1 MVTAPVESST
11 DTGGTMVAQL
21 WTPDRVSK
29 LPRDHRDAFSI
40 KERVRAHSEVT
51 QTHQAARAG
60 GHVRAD
66 DYGVYLVSGLR
77 RQGKTLFGTS
87 IGKTYFED
95 GRLLFTN
102 LGVTIGYRISALD
115 LYLLAKKVP
124 RKAVVIVDEIHLLLS
139 RYSQNSR
146 RERELISAL
155 AGVGKREVLFIGIT
169 QQEEMLSHDF
179 MRELDGLIYVRA
191 RQRPAPIYPPWAW
204 IDVATLGPRP
214 LERGTIADKYNWRLS
229 RVASAWREFKPN
241 PAAIYEAGKH
251 VYSWADVPFGRA
263 TGNTISAGEMRGA
276 VGAAENVVFEY
287 DAEDFGEEDEAAKEI
302 ARQWQER
309 AQSWITLLVNTFMER
324 DKQGRRLRD
333 SSYSVANLV
342 AMVNEMWAGYMH
354 ERGILP
360 FQDAECLA
368 LSKRLLN
375 AQGGIVRL
383 RKLTDDY
390 ESIRRIYEP
399 EPEPE
404 HDDD

>member
-1 MVTAPVESST
+1 M
-11 DTGGTMVAQL
+11 
-21 WTPDRVSK
+21 
-29 LPRDHRDAFSI
+29 
-40 KERVRAHSEVT
+40 
-51 QTHQAARAG
+51 
-60 GHVRAD
+60 
-66 DYGVYLVSGLR
+66 
-77 RQGKTLFGTS
+77 
-87 IGKTYFED
+87 
-95 GRLLFTN
+95 LFTN

-191 RQRPAPIYPPWAW
+191 RQRPQPIYPPWAW

-229 RVASAWREFKPN
+229 RVESAWREFKPN

-287 DAEDFGEEDEAAKEI
+287 DAEDFEEEDERGEGNRPPVAGACPI
-302 ARQWQER
+302 LGNPAGQHVHGARQAG
-309 AQSWITLLVNTFMER
+309 AQAARLVLFGG
-324 DKQGRRLRD
+324 QPGRNGQRNVGRVYARTRD
-333 SSYSVANLV
+333 SPL
-342 AMVNEMWAGYMH
+342 
-354 ERGILP
+354 RGCRMP
-360 FQDAECLA
+360 NA

-383 RKLTDDY
+383 QKLIDDY

>member
-1 MVTAPVESST
+1 
-11 DTGGTMVAQL
+11 MVAQL

-51 QTHQAARAG
+51 QTHQVARAA

-139 RYSQNSR
+139 RYSQNAR

-169 QQEEMLSHDF
+169 QQEE
-179 MRELDGLIYVRA
+179 
-191 RQRPAPIYPPWAW
+191 
-204 IDVATLGPRP
+204 
-214 LERGTIADKYNWRLS
+214 
-229 RVASAWREFKPN
+229 
-241 PAAIYEAGKH
+241 
-251 VYSWADVPFGRA
+251 
-263 TGNTISAGEMRGA
+263 
-276 VGAAENVVFEY
+276 NV
-287 DAEDFGEEDEAAKEI
+287 
-302 ARQWQER
+302 
-309 AQSWITLLVNTFMER
+309 
-324 DKQGRRLRD
+324 
-333 SSYSVANLV
+333 
-342 AMVNEMWAGYMH
+342 
-354 ERGILP
+354 
-360 FQDAECLA
+360 
-368 LSKRLLN
+368 
-375 AQGGIVRL
+375 
-383 RKLTDDY
+383 
-390 ESIRRIYEP
+390 EP
-399 EPEPE
+399 
-404 HDDD
+404 